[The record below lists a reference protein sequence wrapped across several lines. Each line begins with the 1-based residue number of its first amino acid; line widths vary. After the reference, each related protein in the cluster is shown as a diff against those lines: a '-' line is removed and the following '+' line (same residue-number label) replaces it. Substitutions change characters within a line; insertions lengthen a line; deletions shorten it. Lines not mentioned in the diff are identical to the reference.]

1 MSEGAWKGGE
11 RVGEQERERGMEGE
25 GRREG
30 EKRGVRTD
38 GETEREMMSMSRWR
52 ERRIEERARKR

>member
-1 MSEGAWKGGE
+1 MRERGKEGE

-30 EKRGVRTD
+30 EGEKRGVRTD
-38 GETEREMMSMSRWR
+38 GETEREMMSMSR
-52 ERRIEERARKR
+52 